1 MKLFENW
8 DLGVDA
14 VGSGTFSDRL
24 SEMFVVR
31 FASTLGL
38 DTTTVNDAGSTRIV
52 VIVTLLLIVLGIGL
66 GVLNVWFWKQTKPDP
81 EALGPLVE
89 MSSRKF
95 AELEPIEQRH
105 RLDQLRPSLVSA
117 TKVEALPV
125 MQPPIALEEGSE
137 DVATEAVIDFEIK
150 EETDQAPEHIEDPL
164 LLKSP
169 SSASSRSTSL
179 STNDIDWDDDE
190 WPDVDDWSLP
200 DDKGRQQELFDQDLE
215 DEFDIDVAPEVPKEQ
230 PKKGPMSIDPLLG
243 F

>member
-1 MKLFENW
+1 MKLFDNW

-24 SEMFVVR
+24 SQMFVVR
-31 FASTLGL
+31 FASTLGI

-52 VIVTLLLIVLGIGL
+52 VIVTFLLIVLGLGL
-66 GVLNVWFWKQTKPDP
+66 GVLNVWFWKKTKPDP

-125 MQPPIALEEGSE
+125 MQPPIPLEDEPQE
-137 DVATEAVIDFEIK
+137 VVRELVQEVAI
-150 EETDQAPEHIEDPL
+150 
-164 LLKSP
+164 
-169 SSASSRSTSL
+169 
-179 STNDIDWDDDE
+179 NDIDWDDDE
-190 WPDVDDWSLP
+190 WPDVDDWSPL

>member
-31 FASTLGL
+31 FASTLGI

-105 RLDQLRPSLVSA
+105 RLDQLRPSL
-117 TKVEALPV
+117 ALPPANELLAEIE
-125 MQPPIALEEGSE
+125 QPDPFEEVPVVDDSVVEQDAVVVEVAISSSEPTRPI
-137 DVATEAVIDFEIK
+137 
-150 EETDQAPEHIEDPL
+150 
-164 LLKSP
+164 
-169 SSASSRSTSL
+169 SA
-179 STNDIDWDDDE
+179 NEIDWDDDE

-200 DDKGRQQELFDQDLE
+200 GEKARQPELFDQDQE
-215 DEFDIDVAPEVPKEQ
+215 DELDFDVAPEVPKEQ
-230 PKKGPMSIDPLLG
+230 PKKGPVSIDPLLG

>member
-31 FASTLGL
+31 FASTLGI

-52 VIVTLLLIVLGIGL
+52 VIVTFLLIVLGLGL
-66 GVLNVWFWKQTKPDP
+66 GVLNVWFWKKTKPDP

-125 MQPPIALEEGSE
+125 MQPPIALEEE
-137 DVATEAVIDFEIK
+137 PQEVVRELVQEVAI
-150 EETDQAPEHIEDPL
+150 
-164 LLKSP
+164 
-169 SSASSRSTSL
+169 
-179 STNDIDWDDDE
+179 NDIDWDDDE

>member
-24 SEMFVVR
+24 SWMFVVQ
-31 FASTLGL
+31 FASTVGL

-52 VIVTLLLIVLGIGL
+52 VVVTLLLIAVGIGL
-66 GVLNVWFWKQTKPDP
+66 GVLNVWFWRKTKPDP

-105 RLDQLRPSLVSA
+105 RLDQLRPSL
-117 TKVEALPV
+117 ALPPIDELPTEIA
-125 MQPPIALEEGSE
+125 QPDLFEE
-137 DVATEAVIDFEIK
+137 VPEAV
-150 EETDQAPEHIEDPL
+150 DPVVEQDAFL
-164 LLKSP
+164 ELVAI
-169 SSASSRSTSL
+169 SSNEPRRTISA
-179 STNDIDWDDDE
+179 NEIDWDDDE

-200 DDKGRQQELFDQDLE
+200 EDKSRQQELFDQDLE
-215 DEFDIDVAPEVPKEQ
+215 DEFDIDEAPEVSNEQ
-230 PKKGPMSIDPLLG
+230 PKNGPVSIDPLLG

>member
-1 MKLFENW
+1 VKLFENW

-52 VIVTLLLIVLGIGL
+52 VIVTLLLIVFGIGL

-105 RLDQLRPSLVSA
+105 RLDQLRPSLVLPPVIELLA
-117 TKVEALPV
+117 EIEQPDPFEEVPAVVDPVVEQDDV
-125 MQPPIALEEGSE
+125 VEE
-137 DVATEAVIDFEIK
+137 VAI
-150 EETDQAPEHIEDPL
+150 
-164 LLKSP
+164 S
-169 SSASSRSTSL
+169 SSAPTRPISA
-179 STNDIDWDDDE
+179 NEIDWDDDE

-200 DDKGRQQELFDQDLE
+200 GEKARQPELFDQDQE
-215 DEFDIDVAPEVPKEQ
+215 DELDFDVAPEVPKEQ
-230 PKKGPMSIDPLLG
+230 PKKGPVSIDPLLG

>member
-31 FASTLGL
+31 FASTLGI

-52 VIVTLLLIVLGIGL
+52 VIVTFLLIVLGLGL
-66 GVLNVWFWKQTKPDP
+66 GVLNVWFWKKTKPDP

-117 TKVEALPV
+117 TKVESLPV
-125 MQPPIALEEGSE
+125 MQPPIPLEDEPQE
-137 DVATEAVIDFEIK
+137 VVRELVQEVAI
-150 EETDQAPEHIEDPL
+150 
-164 LLKSP
+164 
-169 SSASSRSTSL
+169 
-179 STNDIDWDDDE
+179 NDIDWDDDE

-230 PKKGPMSIDPLLG
+230 PKKGPVSIDPLLG

>member
-31 FASTLGL
+31 FASTLGI

-52 VIVTLLLIVLGIGL
+52 VIVTFLLIVLGLGL
-66 GVLNVWFWKQTKPDP
+66 GVLNVWFWKKTKPDP

-105 RLDQLRPSLVSA
+105 RLDQLRPSL
-117 TKVEALPV
+117 ALPPANELLAEIE
-125 MQPPIALEEGSE
+125 QPDPFEEVPVVDDSVVEQDAVVVEVAISSSEPTRPI
-137 DVATEAVIDFEIK
+137 
-150 EETDQAPEHIEDPL
+150 
-164 LLKSP
+164 
-169 SSASSRSTSL
+169 SA
-179 STNDIDWDDDE
+179 NEIDWDDDE

-200 DDKGRQQELFDQDLE
+200 GEKARQPELFDQDQE
-215 DEFDIDVAPEVPKEQ
+215 DELDFDVAPEVPKEQ
-230 PKKGPMSIDPLLG
+230 PKKGPVSIDPLLG

>member
-1 MKLFENW
+1 VKLFENW
-8 DLGVDA
+8 DLGGDA

-24 SEMFVVR
+24 SEMFVVL

-105 RLDQLRPSLVSA
+105 RLDQLRPSL
-117 TKVEALPV
+117 ALPPV
-125 MQPPIALEEGSE
+125 NELSAEIEQPDPFEEVPVVVDPVVE
-137 DVATEAVIDFEIK
+137 QDDVVEEVAV
-150 EETDQAPEHIEDPL
+150 
-164 LLKSP
+164 
-169 SSASSRSTSL
+169 ASSEPRRPISA
-179 STNDIDWDDDE
+179 NEIDWDDDE

-200 DDKGRQQELFDQDLE
+200 GEKARQPELFDQDQE
-215 DEFDIDVAPEVPKEQ
+215 DELDFDVAPEVPKEQ
-230 PKKGPMSIDPLLG
+230 PKKGPVSIDPLLG

>member
-125 MQPPIALEEGSE
+125 MQPPIALEEE
-137 DVATEAVIDFEIK
+137 PQEVVRELVQEVAI
-150 EETDQAPEHIEDPL
+150 
-164 LLKSP
+164 
-169 SSASSRSTSL
+169 
-179 STNDIDWDDDE
+179 NDIDWDDDE

-215 DEFDIDVAPEVPKEQ
+215 DEFDIDVVPEVPKEQ

>member
-1 MKLFENW
+1 VKLFENW

-105 RLDQLRPSLVSA
+105 RLDQLRPSL
-117 TKVEALPV
+117 ALPPDNELPAEIE
-125 MQPPIALEEGSE
+125 QPDPFEEVPAVVDPVVE
-137 DVATEAVIDFEIK
+137 QDDVV
-150 EETDQAPEHIEDPL
+150 EEVAI
-164 LLKSP
+164 S
-169 SSASSRSTSL
+169 SSAPTRPISA
-179 STNDIDWDDDE
+179 NEIDWDDDE

-200 DDKGRQQELFDQDLE
+200 GEKARQPELFDQAQE
-215 DEFDIDVAPEVPKEQ
+215 DELDFDVAPDVSKEQ
-230 PKKGPMSIDPLLG
+230 PKKGPVSIDPLLG

>member
-105 RLDQLRPSLVSA
+105 RLDQLRPSL
-117 TKVEALPV
+117 ALPPANELPAEIE
-125 MQPPIALEEGSE
+125 QPNPFEEVPVVDDSVVEQDAVVVEVAISSSEPTRPI
-137 DVATEAVIDFEIK
+137 
-150 EETDQAPEHIEDPL
+150 
-164 LLKSP
+164 
-169 SSASSRSTSL
+169 SA
-179 STNDIDWDDDE
+179 NEIDWDDDE

-200 DDKGRQQELFDQDLE
+200 GEKAPQPELFDQDQE
-215 DEFDIDVAPEVPKEQ
+215 DELDFDVAPDVSKEQ
-230 PKKGPMSIDPLLG
+230 PKKGPVSIDPLLG